1 MGLSGS
7 RAFRGADRCA
17 SCIMSRISY
26 RGYRFPLNIIQRAV
40 WLCGRFTLSFR
51 DVEDMLAEL
60 GIEGQRRNDPRGLM
74 RRSEADWAQ
83 RG

>member
-1 MGLSGS
+1 
-7 RAFRGADRCA
+7 
-17 SCIMSRISY
+17 
-26 RGYRFPLNIIQRAV
+26 V